1 MAVSIDTV
9 YQRVLALANK
19 EQRGYVTP
27 QEFNLLANQAQMDI
41 FEQYFYDLNQF
52 KRMPGNDTNHSD
64 MVTYLEDKIQ
74 EHERIAGAND
84 IANVWLGQGNTP
96 NRILPDFVYKISRV
110 EVDNYT
116 CEKLNT
122 KDVNRM
128 NLSPLTAPTWERPVY
143 SVLAANNNNAQIQ
156 RVLRIFDGTNPTG
169 EINNNP
175 FLTGGG
181 IAGQGVGTVPRRVDP
196 TVRNVGVFFIQRPR
210 QVNWTYIVVQ
220 GKALY
225 NATAAD
231 AQDFDIHAS
240 EEQELV
246 YKILSLAGLTL
257 KDSEL
262 YQIAASE
269 DTKNI
274 NQEKS

>member
-1 MAVSIDTV
+1 MINVDRV
-9 YQRVLALANK
+9 YQRVLTLANK
-19 EQRGYVTP
+19 EQRGYITP
-27 QEFNLLANQAQMDI
+27 QEFNILANQAQMDI